1 MPIRRAYV
9 AVILE
14 ASMEKADQQ
23 RSSEERAPAS
33 ASRFSLAVRQLIGVG
48 EQVIAPDE
56 ERNKSTLTFVLI
68 GLVFLLVAG
77 IVNSTVYAHDA
88 RLSVQG
94 RMQLFQVCALLVPN
108 VALALWGRR
117 PLWSEN
123 LLVAN
128 GFVIFSSN
136 VVFGGWS
143 GDVIF
148 WTFVYPYLVFFLRG
162 QQVGWLVGLLYT
174 VVTPFVMFYSSHHWD
189 FWKYEGSQC
198 LFYGLAYFFNVLTA
212 AYFNVL
218 RSSFQSRLWDMVE
231 FNTGEARRHLQSLQF
246 NVTHD
251 LATGLPN
258 RQGTI
263 EAIRDAL
270 EEYAGQRVS
279 LFVVTVRFF
288 RVIELASIVGMDKVN
303 SSLAMLAGRLRQQ
316 IPDLIAIGR
325 TRQDE
330 LTLLLPEN
338 QGEAGVIAAIQG
350 IEDIGEVVDAG
361 EFSIH
366 EEFAF
371 GVMVHDVNEPVWA
384 GELLRKA
391 EQALL
396 FAVTNRQRCQFYD
409 TALSAYFIRRNLRY
423 QKLRSAL
430 LDERLTLHYQ
440 PQVNLRNGRVV
451 GAEALARWFDPEE
464 GTIPPDEFIPIIEST
479 GLLPRFSV
487 WTIQR
492 GVRDCAAWQ
501 SQLPGVSVS
510 VNLSADILHD
520 PEIVEVIENVLSQHQ
535 LDPKLLVIELTE
547 SVMLKS
553 PETALSAMHR
563 LVACGVRLSID
574 DYGAGFSSLTYVKQL
589 PAHEM
594 KIDKS
599 FIVRLPSCKQDRAIV
614 ESSIA
619 LGHDFGL
626 VVLAEGIE
634 DAATSA
640 YLDEVGCDL
649 GQGWHFA
656 RALALDE
663 FVGWAASRASVG
675 TMGDSM
681 EKVEHG

>member
-1 MPIRRAYV
+1 MD
-9 AVILE
+9 
-14 ASMEKADQQ
+14 KADLQ
-23 RSSEERAPAS
+23 RSVEEQAPEPVS
-33 ASRFSLAVRQLIGVG
+33 VSPLSRAVRQLIGIG
-48 EQVIAPDE
+48 EQVIAPDD

-68 GLVFLLVAG
+68 GIVFLLGAG
-77 IVNSTVYAHDA
+77 IVNSTLYAADP
-88 RLSVQG
+88 RLSLQGQVQV
-94 RMQLFQVCALLVPN
+94 MQVVVLLLPN
-108 VALALWGRR
+108 LALAVWGKS
-117 PLWSEN
+117 PLWSER
-123 LLVAN
+123 LLVAG
-128 GFVIFSSN
+128 GFLIFGSN
-136 VVFGGWS
+136 VILGGWS
-143 GDVIF
+143 GDFIF

-162 QQVGWLVGLLYT
+162 QQIGWLVGLAY
-174 VVTPFVMFYSSHHWD
+174 VAVIPFLMFYSARYWS
-189 FWKYEGSQC
+189 FWKYEASQC
-198 LFYGLAYFFNVLTA
+198 LFYGLAFFFNVLTA

-218 RSSFQSRLWDMVE
+218 RSNFQSRLWQMVE
-231 FNTGEARRHLQSLQF
+231 FNTGEARRHLQSLRF

-251 LATGLPN
+251 PATGLPN

-270 EEYAGQRVS
+270 TEYAGQHLS
-279 LFVVTVRFF
+279 LFVVSVRFF
-288 RVIELASIVGMDKVN
+288 RIIELAGIVGMDKVN
-303 SSLAMLAGRLRQQ
+303 ASLTELADALQQQ
-316 IPDLIAIGR
+316 IPDVIAIGR

-330 LTLLLPEN
+330 LTLLLPEM
-338 QGEAGVIAAIQG
+338 QGEAGVVAAIRG
-350 IEDIGEVVDAG
+350 IEDIGEIVDAG

-371 GVMVHDVNEPVWA
+371 GVMVHDVNEAAWA
-384 GELLRKA
+384 GDLLRKA

-396 FAVTNRQRCQFYD
+396 FAVNSRQRCQFYD

-430 LDERLTLHYQ
+430 IDERLSLHYQ
-440 PQVNLRNGRVV
+440 PQINLRTGQVA
-451 GAEALARWFDPEE
+451 GAEALARWFDPDE
-464 GTIPPDEFIPIIEST
+464 GPIPPDDFIPIIETT
-479 GLLPRFSV
+479 GLLPRFSI

-501 SQLPGVSVS
+501 TRLPGVSVS
-510 VNLSADILHD
+510 INLSADMLHD
-520 PEIVEVIENVLSQHQ
+520 PDIVDVIENALAAHG

-553 PETALSAMHR
+553 PEAALSAMHR

-634 DAATSA
+634 NAAT
-640 YLDEVGCDL
+640 YRHLGDMGCDF
-649 GQGWHFA
+649 GQGWHFSK
-656 RALALDE
+656 ALPLEE
-663 FVGWAASRASVG
+663 FIAWSDGYRY
-675 TMGDSM
+675 
-681 EKVEHG
+681 VESTQAPGEEGKENE